1 MISGDDDE
9 EHTIFINEV
18 YKDRRI
24 PIPDKIKI
32 TEEQRVKFI
41 DSIYFFSLYPT
52 LDSNTVYKLLDE
64 DIQYL

>member
-1 MISGDDDE
+1 MVFYKIDLPKKMISGDDDE

-32 TEEQRVKFI
+32 TEE
-41 DSIYFFSLYPT
+41 
-52 LDSNTVYKLLDE
+52 
-64 DIQYL
+64 